1 MGSPRLSQT
10 AYRVQGT
17 EKGQKPGTDPQ
28 DMQDIWIYAEP
39 RGGPAALSW
48 AEKGRS
54 HNSTEPRP

>member
-1 MGSPRLSQT
+1 MLYKCFSEMGSPRLSQT

-39 RGGPAALSW
+39 RGGPAALS
-48 AEKGRS
+48 
-54 HNSTEPRP
+54 